1 MSESLA
7 WIFSLFRGRLK
18 TPAIATDADRA
29 NVAEDGAPLREAQE
43 LANEIRGEKQ
53 TAMALFG
60 LSAVLLATIITASL
74 NHPSH
79 QTILRR
85 CLVLLF
91 FCSFNLSL
99 LAYLLAA
106 CSEKSPGIARWA
118 SNLNCGSIIAIA
130 LCLPVWVIG
139 QLSVR

>member
-1 MSESLA
+1 M
-7 WIFSLFRGRLK
+7 
-18 TPAIATDADRA
+18 RA

-74 NHPSH
+74 NSRNHPSH
-79 QTILRR
+79 QTSLWP
-85 CLVLLF
+85 CLVLPF

-118 SNLNCGSIIAIA
+118 RNLNCGSIIAIA
-130 LCLPVWVIG
+130 LCLPVW
-139 QLSVR
+139 S

>member
-91 FCSFNLSL
+91 SVVSTS
-99 LAYLLAA
+99 A
-106 CSEKSPGIARWA
+106 CSHTCWRPAPRSRRASPGGPVTSTAAA
-118 SNLNCGSIIAIA
+118 SLPSPSACRCGS
-130 LCLPVWVIG
+130 
-139 QLSVR
+139 